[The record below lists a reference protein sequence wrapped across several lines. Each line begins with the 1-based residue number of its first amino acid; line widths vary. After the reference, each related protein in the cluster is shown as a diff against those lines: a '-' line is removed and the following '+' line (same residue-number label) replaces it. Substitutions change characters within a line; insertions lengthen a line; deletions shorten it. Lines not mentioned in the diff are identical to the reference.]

1 MVSSLSKKWRLFRA
15 RMSRYPLWCAWQ
27 VTYRCNFHC
36 GFCHYWRD
44 PMGERPEQT
53 VAQFE
58 TGARKLASFGTLLV
72 SLAGGEP
79 LVRSDLPDIVRAVA
93 RFHFPFVTTNG
104 WYATPELAREM
115 FAAGLWG
122 VSVSLD
128 YADARMHDK
137 RRGMSGAFDRA
148 VAALEHF
155 SAARRYK
162 WQRVN
167 LLSVLLHDNIDQ
179 LEDLI
184 KLAARHNAYFMVQ
197 PYGDRKTGNGRFR
210 CSDGSVSEKLLSL
223 KAKHP
228 NFLSNPYFLGNF
240 DRFLDGGVPDC
251 RAGQAFFNIDS
262 VGDIAICVEER
273 DESVAN
279 LYTDHPRRI
288 IESLW
293 TRSANNTCVDCWYN
307 CRGEVESLYTPRGLV
322 RSLPTLFF
330 DRGRPA
336 SSNSGE

>member
-1 MVSSLSKKWRLFRA
+1 
-15 RMSRYPLWCAWQ
+15 
-27 VTYRCNFHC
+27 
-36 GFCHYWRD
+36 
-44 PMGERPEQT
+44 MGERPEQT